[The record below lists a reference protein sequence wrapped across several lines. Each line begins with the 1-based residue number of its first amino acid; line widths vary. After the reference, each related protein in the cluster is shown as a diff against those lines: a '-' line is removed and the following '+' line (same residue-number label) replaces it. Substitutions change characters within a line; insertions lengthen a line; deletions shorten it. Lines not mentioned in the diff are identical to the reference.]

1 MKQLKSIY
9 LLFLFFTFNSIAQN
23 INTNNIEIIRDSFGV
38 PHIYTKTDAELGY
51 GLAWVHSED
60 DFKTIQ
66 EAYLAGNSLLSKHIG
81 LRGAPVDFLSQLIRS
96 DEIIDSLY
104 NTIDKN
110 FIEVVKGYAQGIN
123 RYAEL
128 NPNEL
133 LVKKLFPITPKKMLK
148 YSFLQLFISSEG
160 DRAVRAIF
168 ENNFKSLTFQR
179 RNELGSNLFSF
190 STNKTRNGET
200 YMAVNTHQPLDGPT
214 SWYEVHLE
222 SEEGTSIIGA
232 TFAGAP
238 CVLTGTN
245 KNLAWTHTVNRP
257 DKTDIY
263 QLEMVKNSKRKYFFD
278 DKILKLKKYRGKA
291 FIKILG
297 IPIKV
302 SKKYYSSVYGPTLKN
317 KTGFFSVRT
326 GSLFKVRGLEQWWK
340 MNKASSFKEFYSILE
355 MNEIPGYNIG
365 YADKDDNIFYI
376 SNGLIPKR
384 NNKYKWTDVLPGNTS
399 ETLWTEYHKTSELPQ
414 VINPKS
420 GYIYNANHSPFRST
434 SLNENPNPKNFN
446 SNMGF
451 ETFDNNRSTRI
462 FELIESFNSINYKD
476 FKTIKYDNKF
486 PTPFNYNFMD
496 INNIMEMDPKNYPE
510 ISDLLEQIQKWDRVT
525 DANSTGAG
533 AYAMFYY
540 TLAEKYFYKS
550 YYDRNFSKDLIA
562 DCLKDV
568 KEKMI
573 KYFNS
578 STVKL
583 GEYQK
588 LVRGN
593 KEMPIFGMPDVI
605 TAMTASKYRNGKIQV
620 THGESYIQ
628 LVKFSNKGVE
638 IESIISYGSSDH
650 KDSPHYNDQ
659 MELYSKFKTKKM
671 SFDKDYVLKNARTT
685 YNPK

>member
-1 MKQLKSIY
+1 MI
-9 LLFLFFTFNSIAQN
+9 TFPAFSQN
-23 INTNNIEIIRDSFGV
+23 INVNNIEIIRDNYGV
-38 PHIYTKTDAELGY
+38 PHIYSETDKELAY

-66 EAYLAGNSLLSKHIG
+66 EAYLAGNALLSKHIG
-81 LRGAPVDFLSQLIRS
+81 LRGAPVDFLTQLIRS
-96 DEIIDSLY
+96 NEVIDSLY
-104 NTIDKN
+104 GSIDKK
-110 FIEVVKGYAQGIN
+110 FLEVAEGYAKGIN
-123 RYAEL
+123 RYAKL
-128 NPNEL
+128 NPDQV

-168 ENNFKSLTFQR
+168 ENDFESLNFQR

-190 STNKTRNGET
+190 STKKTKNGET
-200 YMAVNTHQPLDGPT
+200 YMTINTHQPLDGPT

-222 SEEGTSIIGA
+222 SKEGTSIIGA

-238 CVLTGTN
+238 CILTGTN

-257 DKTDIY
+257 DKTDIF

-278 DKILKLKKYRGKA
+278 NKILKLKKYRGKA
-291 FIKILG
+291 FINILG
-297 IPIKV
+297 IPIRI
-302 SKKYYSSVYGPTLKN
+302 SKKYYSSIYGPTLKN
-317 KTGFFSVRT
+317 KTGFFSVRS
-326 GSLFKVRGLEQWWK
+326 GSLFKIRGLEQWWK
-340 MNKASSFKEFYSILE
+340 MNKARSFDEFYSILE

-376 SNGLIPKR
+376 SNGLIPVR
-384 NNKYKWTDVLPGNTS
+384 NNKFKWTGVLPGNTS
-399 ETLWTEYHKTSELPQ
+399 ETLWTEYYKTHELPQ
-414 VINPKS
+414 VLNPES
-420 GYIYNANHSPFRST
+420 GYIYNANHSPFKST
-434 SLNENPNPKNFN
+434 SIDENPNPQDFAP
-446 SNMGF
+446 NMGF

-462 FELIESFNSINYKD
+462 FELIESHKSIDYKV
-476 FKTIKYDNKF
+476 FKKIKYDNKF

-496 INNIMEMDPKNYPE
+496 VNNIMEMKPTEYPDVA
-510 ISDLLEQIQKWDRVT
+510 DLIEQIQNWDRST
-525 DANSTGAG
+525 DVNSTGAG

-540 TLAEKYFYKS
+540 TLADKYFYKS
-550 YYDRNFSKDLIA
+550 YYDRNFSKSLIA
-562 DCLKDV
+562 DCLVEV
-568 KEKMI
+568 KKRMK

-578 STVKL
+578 TTIKL
-583 GEYQK
+583 GDFQK
-588 LVRGN
+588 LVRGD

-605 TAMTASKYRNGKIQV
+605 TAMNASTYKDGKVQV

-628 LVKFSNKGVE
+628 LVKFSSKGTE
-638 IESIISYGSSDH
+638 IESIISYGSSDNEE
-650 KDSPHYNDQ
+650 SPHYNDQ

>member
-128 NPNEL
+128 NPNEV

-148 YSFLQLFISSEG
+148 YSFLQLFVSSEG

-384 NNKYKWTDVLPGNTS
+384 NNKYKWKDVLPGNTS
-399 ETLWTEYHKTSELPQ
+399 ETLWTEYYKTSELPQ

-420 GYIYNANHSPFRST
+420 GYIYNANHSPFKST
-434 SLNENPNPKNFN
+434 SLNENPNPQNFN

-462 FELIESFNSINYKD
+462 FELIESFNAIDYKD

-496 INNIMEMDPKNYPE
+496 INNIVEMDPKNYPE

>member
-128 NPNEL
+128 NPKEV

-238 CVLTGTN
+238 CVLSGTN

-399 ETLWTEYHKTSELPQ
+399 ETLWTEYYKTSELPQ

-420 GYIYNANHSPFRST
+420 GYIYNANHSPFKST
-434 SLNENPNPKNFN
+434 SLNENPNPQNFN

-462 FELIESFNSINYKD
+462 FELIESFNAIDYKD

-496 INNIMEMDPKNYPE
+496 INNIVEMDPKNYPE

>member
-1 MKQLKSIY
+1 MIKRI
-9 LLFLFFTFNSIAQN
+9 FLFILITFPAFSQN
-23 INTNNIEIIRDSFGV
+23 INVNNIEIIRDNYGV
-38 PHIYTKTDAELGY
+38 PHIYSETDKELAY

-66 EAYLAGNSLLSKHIG
+66 EAYLAGNALLSKHIG
-81 LRGAPVDFLSQLIRS
+81 LRGAPVDFLTQLIRS
-96 DEIIDSLY
+96 NEVIDSLY
-104 NTIDKN
+104 GSIDKK
-110 FIEVVKGYAQGIN
+110 FLEVAEGYAKGIN
-123 RYAEL
+123 RYAKL
-128 NPNEL
+128 NPDQV

-168 ENNFKSLTFQR
+168 ENDFESLNFQR

-190 STNKTRNGET
+190 STKKTKNGET
-200 YMAVNTHQPLDGPT
+200 YMTINTHQPLDGPT

-222 SEEGTSIIGA
+222 SKEGTSIIGA

-238 CVLTGTN
+238 CILTGTN

-257 DKTDIY
+257 DKTDIF

-278 DKILKLKKYRGKA
+278 NKILKLKKYRGKA
-291 FIKILG
+291 FINILG
-297 IPIKV
+297 IPIRI
-302 SKKYYSSVYGPTLKN
+302 SKKYYSSIYGPTLKN
-317 KTGFFSVRT
+317 KTGFFSVRS
-326 GSLFKVRGLEQWWK
+326 GSLFKIRGLEQWWK
-340 MNKASSFKEFYSILE
+340 MNKARSFDEFYSILE

-376 SNGLIPKR
+376 SNGLIPVR
-384 NNKYKWTDVLPGNTS
+384 NNKFKWTGVLPGNTS
-399 ETLWTEYHKTSELPQ
+399 ETLWTEYYKTHELPQ
-414 VINPKS
+414 VLNPES
-420 GYIYNANHSPFRST
+420 GYIYNANHSPFKST
-434 SLNENPNPKNFN
+434 SIDENPNPQDFAP
-446 SNMGF
+446 NMGF

-462 FELIESFNSINYKD
+462 FELIESHKSIDYKV
-476 FKTIKYDNKF
+476 FKKIKYDNKF

-496 INNIMEMDPKNYPE
+496 VNNIMEMKPTEYPDVA
-510 ISDLLEQIQKWDRVT
+510 DLIEQIQNWDRST
-525 DANSTGAG
+525 DVNSTGAG

-540 TLAEKYFYKS
+540 TLADKYFYKS
-550 YYDRNFSKDLIA
+550 YYDRNFSKSLIA
-562 DCLKDV
+562 DCLVEV
-568 KEKMI
+568 KKRMK

-578 STVKL
+578 TTIKL
-583 GEYQK
+583 GDFQK
-588 LVRGN
+588 LVRGD

-605 TAMTASKYRNGKIQV
+605 TAMNASTYKDGKVQV

-628 LVKFSNKGVE
+628 LVKFSSKGTE
-638 IESIISYGSSDH
+638 IESIISYGSSDNEE
-650 KDSPHYNDQ
+650 SPHYNDQ